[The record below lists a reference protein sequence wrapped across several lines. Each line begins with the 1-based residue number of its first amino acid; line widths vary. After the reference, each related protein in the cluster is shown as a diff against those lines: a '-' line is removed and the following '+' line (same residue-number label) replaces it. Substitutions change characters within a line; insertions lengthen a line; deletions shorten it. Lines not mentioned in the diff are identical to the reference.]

1 MKNQETILNWLYN
14 EKYSE
19 LKEFLFRSKEEIQ
32 ADAMILAA
40 LEIMEN
46 EFVRLSKS
54 GIENPEFWDTLQML
68 HVFHPKT
75 FELKPEN
82 FKSITLILAERS
94 KTTNPNLSMR
104 CAKLFP
110 DEEISKEI
118 LKLNAETET
127 QEIEHDNQEFI
138 KLTHNPILENIDART
153 SLFKSEEERKLFLA
167 MRQIFDT
174 YFVYPNV
181 AMSNVIN
188 IDMISNKLTQQEKTY
203 FYKSVIDFV
212 VFDQLK
218 GYQPIYF
225 IELDSVWHD
234 LYKVEEN
241 DKMKDRIFSIAGL
254 KLIRIRHRL
263 DRPIEEDIFIELI
276 NEVRNQV

>member
-1 MKNQETILNWLYN
+1 MKNQEIILSWLFNENYN
-14 EKYSE
+14 EI
-19 LKEFLFRSKEEIQ
+19 KEFLFRSKEEIQ
-32 ADAMILAA
+32 VDAMILAA
-40 LEIMEN
+40 IETVEN

-54 GIENPEFWDTLQML
+54 GIDNSEFWDTLEML
-68 HVFHPKT
+68 HVFHPKY

-82 FKSITLILAERS
+82 HKSITLILAERS
-94 KTTNPNLSMR
+94 KTNLNLSMR
-104 CAKLFP
+104 YAKLYP

-118 LKLNAETET
+118 IKLNAETET

-153 SLFKSEEERKLFLA
+153 PLFKSEEERKLFLA

-181 AMSNVIN
+181 AMSNVVN
-188 IDMISNKLTQQEKTY
+188 FDMISNQLTQQEKTY

-218 GYQPIYF
+218 GYQPVYF

-234 LYKVEEN
+234 LNKVEEK

-254 KLIRIRHRL
+254 KLIRIRHRSNQ
-263 DRPIEEDIFIELI
+263 PIEEDIFLELI